1 MQIWNPMPKLHK
13 NQMRNNVFYFLM
25 STDLKSQGR
34 RVAESQSRRAL
45 IYFATLRPYDL
56 ATLIFNFQFSIY

>member
-1 MQIWNPMPKLHK
+1 
-13 NQMRNNVFYFLM
+13 M

-34 RVAESQSRRAL
+34 RVAESQSHRAL

-56 ATLIFNFQFSIY
+56 ATINFQFNLGCSP